1 MSKIQG
7 KLHAKPQNR
16 AKKHFLE
23 KEGKTRQIQ
32 GKLHQIFKVEE
43 IHQKIVRKGPVP
55 LKISG

>member
-1 MSKIQG
+1 M
-7 KLHAKPQNR
+7 
-16 AKKHFLE
+16 HFLE

-55 LKISG
+55 LKIIEL